1 MKTAHNIRIFHDTI
15 GEIVNETFVNYEQF
29 SIFLKLVDGCLAHK
43 NHFDFFNGSDYLVH
57 IPHRILVD
65 SVIVSNINDLV
76 TTEMI
81 KSKIEAMVTRS

>member
-1 MKTAHNIRIFHDTI
+1 MKTAHNIRILHDTM

-65 SVIVSNINDLV
+65 SVILSNINDLV

-81 KSKIEAMVTRS
+81 RSKIEAMVTRS

>member
-1 MKTAHNIRIFHDTI
+1 MKTAHNIRILHDTM

-65 SVIVSNINDLV
+65 SVILSNINDLI

>member
-1 MKTAHNIRIFHDTI
+1 MKTAHNIRILHDTM

-65 SVIVSNINDLV
+65 SVILSNINDLV